1 MNEKKKEFILN
12 TFSITIMIILTKNLF
27 DCSILELDLPCK
39 VILLKEILAFISN
52 FIELNNLL
60 SLKIYSRY

>member
-1 MNEKKKEFILN
+1 
-12 TFSITIMIILTKNLF
+12 MIILTKNLF
-27 DCSILELDLPCK
+27 DCSILKLDLLCK